1 MSNKSMTD
9 IAFEFLKDNNQVP
22 FTTLWAEV
30 CTKLGFT
37 QELADRKIAQF
48 YSAMMLDSRFLPLSD
63 NRWDLKK
70 KYRFDDTRF
79 DTSKIVIDDDDSD
92 EDLGLHYEEDEDFD
106 KDSEDESFG

>member
-9 IAFEFLKDNNQVP
+9 IAFEFLKENNEVP
-22 FTTLWAEV
+22 FETLWSEV

-37 QELADRKIAQF
+37 QEAAERKIAQF
-48 YSAMMLDSRFLPLSD
+48 YSAMMLDARFLPLSD

-79 DTSKIVIDDDDSD
+79 DTSKIIIDDDDFDEELGLEYGDD
-92 EDLGLHYEEDEDFD
+92 EDSEKDPEDDLD
-106 KDSEDESFG
+106 

>member
-9 IAFEFLKDNNQVP
+9 IAFEFLKENNEVP
-22 FTTLWAEV
+22 FTTLWSEV

-37 QELADRKIAQF
+37 QELAERKIAQF
-48 YSAMMLDSRFLPLSD
+48 YSAMMLDARFLPLSD

-79 DTSKIVIDDDDSD
+79 DTSKIIIDDDDID
-92 EDLGLHYEEDEDFD
+92 EEIDLEYEDDEESE
-106 KDSEDESFG
+106 KDSDDENL